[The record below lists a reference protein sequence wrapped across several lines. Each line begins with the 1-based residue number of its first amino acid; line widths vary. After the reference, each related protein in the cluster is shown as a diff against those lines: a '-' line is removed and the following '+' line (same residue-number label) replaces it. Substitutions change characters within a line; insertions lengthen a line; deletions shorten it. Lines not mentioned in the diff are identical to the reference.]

1 MYICIARII
10 KYLNKGAYKN
20 MSTYKDIKYFTTWL
34 RGNWYLII
42 PDFQITIRLRE
53 PYTEDTLMQII
64 EDEVC
69 QFI

>member
-1 MYICIARII
+1 
-10 KYLNKGAYKN
+10 